1 MQGSAT
7 RPRSPPAPRAERSA
21 LLFPPPPPP
30 PAGPRRAPGAGQC
43 REHRCAPHPH
53 CRFVVSF
60 RRLFAVP
67 AELTAAPVGSA
78 RPRALPVLPNPC
90 GRGILSGGAGGL
102 LAHGGRRHGPASST
116 TPGWDGVTALLLL
129 SRMHLEEQQRVSWLG
144 RVVPLGHRAARR
156 GSLLSPDALTNPS
169 SLSALPQC
177 FNASRSHLSV
187 PCYLLKVFFIRAFP
201 LIYIPHQ
208 HLGPVERLPK

>member
-1 MQGSAT
+1 MPGT
-7 RPRSPPAPRAERSA
+7 P
-21 LLFPPPPPP
+21 LCPPPPLPFRRFFPP
-30 PAGPRRAPGAGQC
+30 SLRCPSGADSRSRGLCAAPGPPG
-43 REHRCAPHPH
+43 APQPM
-53 CRFVVSF
+53 RTWDPL
-60 RRLFAVP
+60 RR
-67 AELTAAPVGSA
+67 
-78 RPRALPVLPNPC
+78 
-90 GRGILSGGAGGL
+90 GRGAL
-102 LAHGGRRHGPASST
+102 GPWGTPPSST
-116 TPGWDGVTALLLL
+116 APGWDGVTALLLL
-129 SRMHLEEQQRVSWLG
+129 SRMHLEEQQRVSRLG

-169 SLSALPQC
+169 SLSALPQS